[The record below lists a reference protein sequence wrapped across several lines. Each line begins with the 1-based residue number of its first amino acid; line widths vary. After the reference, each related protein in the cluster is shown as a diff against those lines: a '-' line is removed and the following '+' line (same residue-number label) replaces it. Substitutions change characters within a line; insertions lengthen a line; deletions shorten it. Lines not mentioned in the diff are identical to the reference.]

1 MPKGRGSNLRRSN
14 RIKEIKDLR
23 INQSIG
29 ANRRQKEKKKPIGNI
44 SRHLKGIHKRGR
56 GKREAV
62 IKSKRDF
69 NLIEFQINNS

>member
-56 GKREAV
+56 GKREVV